1 MTNGKETDEN
11 QEQTKVAEQ
20 EGFKPPK
27 TRKEWEE
34 WEPAGP

>member
-1 MTNGKETDEN
+1 MANGKETGEN

-20 EGFKPPK
+20 ERLEPPK

-34 WEPAGP
+34 WELTGP